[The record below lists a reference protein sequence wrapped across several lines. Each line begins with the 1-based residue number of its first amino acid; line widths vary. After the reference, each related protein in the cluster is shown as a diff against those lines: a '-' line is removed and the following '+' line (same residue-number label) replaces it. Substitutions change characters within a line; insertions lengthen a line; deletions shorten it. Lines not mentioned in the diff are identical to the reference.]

1 MSYIQNVAVAI
12 NVFEGTIL
20 VVSKM
25 SRLIMQDIR
34 KMFRSGSSYVV
45 AFPPSVIEKTK
56 FRHQRTVRVRIYD
69 DKIVIVPLW

>member
-1 MSYIQNVAVAI
+1 
-12 NVFEGTIL
+12 

-25 SRLIMQDIR
+25 SRLIMQDVR

-45 AFPPSVIEKTK
+45 AFPPSVIAKTK
-56 FRHQRTVRVRIYD
+56 FRYRKTVRVRVYD